1 MKRSLRA
8 KLTILVVLLDEIILV
23 AIFLFILWLLGIY
36 LPLWALIA
44 IAVALGIWFL
54 VQYKLIVPILNQRLM
69 TGSQGMLGLK
79 GKVVTPLAPNGYIK
93 INGELWQAS
102 STETNISTGEEVVVV
117 GIDRLKLIVSR
128 ESR

>member
-36 LPLWALIA
+36 LPLWALLA

-54 VQYKLIVPILNQRLM
+54 VQYKLIVPILNQRQI

-128 ESR
+128 ES